1 MAGSAHGVKKE
12 GLTELGRQLVR
23 QALDHEMLIDLVHA
37 SPQAIDDTLAL
48 TNRPVIVSHTGV
60 RGTCDNIRNLSGYG
74 FSLH

>member
-1 MAGSAHGVKKE
+1 MAGSAHEVKKE

-23 QALDHEMLIDLVHA
+23 RALDRKMLIGLVHA

-60 RGTCDNIRNLSGYG
+60 RGTCDNSRNLSDG
-74 FSLH
+74 FSSH